1 MTKVATLLGVV
12 LIAAGAFLLFRGAS
26 FTSRREVLDVGVL
39 SVSAEE
45 KRPVSPW
52 IGAIVLIGGVVL
64 VLQGVRRRG

>member
-1 MTKVATLLGVV
+1 MKTLAALLGVV
-12 LIAAGAFLLFRGAS
+12 LIAGGAFLLFRGAS
-26 FTSRREVLDVGVL
+26 FTSRRDVVDIGGL
-39 SVSAEE
+39 TVSAEE